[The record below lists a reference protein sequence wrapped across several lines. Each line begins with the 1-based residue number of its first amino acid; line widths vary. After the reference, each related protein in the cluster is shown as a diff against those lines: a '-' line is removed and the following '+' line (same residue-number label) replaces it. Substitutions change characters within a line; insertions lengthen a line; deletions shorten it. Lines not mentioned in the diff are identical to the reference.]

1 MRSNLGRFHRPMSR
15 GLVNNMLTMNNLG
28 DGSTLSLDFTT
39 MGGVLDPRLTFSRAS
54 TANFVNSSGYVQF
67 ADANMLVN
75 SPMQD
80 AASPASGWNFF
91 SITGGT
97 ISIPTTGSRKVATT
111 GASQQPFTHQTLTIS
126 QGLTFTLSLV
136 VTEITGTIS
145 YQNICG
151 VDGAAS
157 SQLWVNGVNITATS
171 SQAAV
176 GNYCLIFVG
185 GSGSHTIRIGT
196 GASSGSSGVC
206 SMTFNSAR
214 VQPGS
219 FTTTTYIPSTLSAAY
234 HAPRFDYS
242 PTNIGQPRGLLVEG
256 SSINACTY
264 SEDFANAAWNKVNI
278 TQTPASG
285 TSPDNTNTA
294 TLLAE
299 IVGYGKHSLDR
310 SITVT
315 AGNIYTFSV
324 FLKEASS
331 NSRRYACVQ
340 VADGQAT
347 AARNTVVVDLQTG
360 IVTANG
366 VTNGTLVGSP
376 TDVAHSI
383 TSYKDGWYR
392 VTVTMKFVS
401 SPCYPV
407 VMLSDISTLFGGP
420 NQPFYTAASP
430 VKGLLVWGAQLELGS
445 GASSYIPTG
454 ASQVTR
460 AVDTAIIAAGTNFSS
475 WYTGGT
481 TGTFVSNWYGSASS
495 STARSVIATSDVDD
509 KHLHLYQ
516 TASALTL
523 RLADFGALATV
534 TTANNLTANALTK
547 GAFSY
552 AGTATSLCL
561 NGGTVAT
568 NTLGFS
574 VAPTFLSIG
583 GPSTT
588 GTTIT
593 DTSVMLNNSIRTIK
607 YYPTR
612 LTDAQIKDI
621 TT

>member
-1 MRSNLGRFHRPMSR
+1 MRSLLGRFHRPMSR

-54 TANFVNSSGYVQF
+54 GGTYVGSDGYIYGVDSATSASLAIGTGSKSVTLTATAGVDRRFQVGQTVYFSSG
-67 ADANMLVN
+67 ANNMNGLVTAYN
-75 SPMQD
+75 
-80 AASPASGWNFF
+80 ASTQ
-91 SITGGT
+91 SITINAT
-97 ISIPTTGSRKVATT
+97 ATTGS
-111 GASQQPFTHQTLTIS
+111 
-126 QGLTFTLSLV
+126 
-136 VTEITGTIS
+136 
-145 YQNICG
+145 
-151 VDGAAS
+151 
-157 SQLWVNGVNITATS
+157 
-171 SQAAV
+171 
-176 GNYCLIFVG
+176 
-185 GSGSHTIRIGT
+185 
-196 GASSGSSGVC
+196 
-206 SMTFNSAR
+206 
-214 VQPGS
+214 GS
-219 FTTTTYIPSTLSAAY
+219 FTSWFVGNAS
-234 HAPRFDYS
+234 PRFDYS
-242 PTNIGQPRGLLVEG
+242 PTNIGEPRGLLVEG
-256 SSINACTY
+256 NVANFIKQSQALSGAANYGMLAISIDGTVPDPMNGAETKKI
-264 SEDFANAAWNKVNI
+264 AASFSA
-278 TQTPASG
+278 TPAFHGFVQFFVIAATG
-285 TSPDNTNTA
+285 TETVSIFAKKNNYKYLFMADAITNTIA
-294 TLLAE
+294 VRFNLETGVDDLPVASGGAKYVSSKMTPYPNGWYRCE
-299 IVGYGKHSLDR
+299 MTA
-310 SITVT
+310 TVT
-315 AGNIYTFSV
+315 AAQNF
-324 FLKEASS
+324 
-331 NSRRYACVQ
+331 
-340 VADGQAT
+340 
-347 AARNTVVVDLQTG
+347 
-360 IVTANG
+360 G
-366 VTNGTLVGSP
+366 VTFVGVP
-376 TDVAHSI
+376 DTGATYAVTGA
-383 TSYKDGWYR
+383 SYPGSGNSNDGIYA
-392 VTVTMKFVS
+392 
-401 SPCYPV
+401 
-407 VMLSDISTLFGGP
+407 I
-420 NQPFYTAASP
+420 
-430 VKGLLVWGAQLELGS
+430 GLQAEAGS

-454 ASQVTR
+454 ASEVTR

-495 STARSVIATSDVDD
+495 TTARSVIATSDVDD
-509 KHLHLYQ
+509 QHLHMYQ

>member
-1 MRSNLGRFHRPMSR
+1 MRSLLGRFHRPMSR

-39 MGGVLDPRLTFSRAS
+39 MGGVLDPRLTFTRS
-54 TANFVNSSGYVQF
+54 TTATYINSSGY
-67 ADANMLVN
+67 
-75 SPMQD
+75 
-80 AASPASGWNFF
+80 
-91 SITGGT
+91 IT
-97 ISIPTTGSRKVATT
+97 
-111 GASQQPFTHQTLTIS
+111 
-126 QGLTFTLSLV
+126 
-136 VTEITGTIS
+136 
-145 YQNICG
+145 
-151 VDGAAS
+151 
-157 SQLWVNGVNITATS
+157 
-171 SQAAV
+171 
-176 GNYCLIFVG
+176 
-185 GSGSHTIRIGT
+185 
-196 GASSGSSGVC
+196 
-206 SMTFNSAR
+206 
-214 VQPGS
+214 
-219 FTTTTYIPSTLSAAY
+219 SAAIN
-234 HAPRFDYS
+234 APRFDYS
-242 PTNIGQPRGLLVEG
+242 PTNIGQPRGLLIEAGATNIIPHSNAFTSGSWYTGGVPAVLTSNYAVGPDGVTGSAWRFSAQGPGFPNNSVFATPVSNGGAAHLVSIYAKSNTGSNQTFYIYNG
-256 SSINACTY
+256 SS
-264 SEDFANAAWNKVNI
+264 
-278 TQTPASG
+278 G
-285 TSPDNTNTA
+285 TNCTA
-294 TLLAE
+294 TNVWQRFQVSVAGTWPYAYFGT
-299 IVGYGKHSLDR
+299 VGTNQDIL
-310 SITVT
+310 
-315 AGNIYTFSV
+315 IY
-324 FLKEASS
+324 
-331 NSRRYACVQ
+331 
-340 VADGQAT
+340 
-347 AARNTVVVDLQTG
+347 
-360 IVTANG
+360 
-366 VTNGTLVGSP
+366 
-376 TDVAHSI
+376 
-383 TSYKDGWYR
+383 
-392 VTVTMKFVS
+392 
-401 SPCYPV
+401 
-407 VMLSDISTLFGGP
+407 
-420 NQPFYTAASP
+420 
-430 VKGLLVWGAQLELGS
+430 GAQSEVGAS
-445 GASSYIPTG
+445 DASSYIPTD

-612 LTDAQIKDI
+612 LTDAQIKEI

>member
-1 MRSNLGRFHRPMSR
+1 MRSLLGRFHRPISR

-54 TANFVNSSGYVQF
+54 TATFVNSSGYVAHAGANLLLYSAY
-67 ADANMLVN
+67 ADTNWVN
-75 SPMQD
+75 YGGYTKSYTTGVTSPIGD
-80 AASPASGWNFF
+80 ATAARITFDAVGKGLFYLSNALGSPNVTGATYTMSAWIRTTSGTSNIRFGDSAVGLSLNIPITNTWTRYSYTYNNALSNSSPVIQSASGTP
-91 SITGGT
+91 TGQFEMWGFQLNPGST
-97 ISIPTTGSRKVATT
+97 AQTYYPTTT
-111 GASQQPFTHQTLTIS
+111 
-126 QGLTFTLSLV
+126 
-136 VTEITGTIS
+136 
-145 YQNICG
+145 
-151 VDGAAS
+151 
-157 SQLWVNGVNITATS
+157 
-171 SQAAV
+171 
-176 GNYCLIFVG
+176 
-185 GSGSHTIRIGT
+185 
-196 GASSGSSGVC
+196 
-206 SMTFNSAR
+206 
-214 VQPGS
+214 
-219 FTTTTYIPSTLSAAY
+219 AAY

-242 PTNIGQPRGLLVEG
+242 PTNIGEPRGLLIEQSVQNFITQSQALSGYAPYGMMAISIDGTVPDPMGGVETKKIAASTSATSVFHGFLRNATNAGAATTVTVSIFAKRNNYKYLNLFDG
-256 SSINACTY
+256 SS
-264 SEDFANAAWNKVNI
+264 
-278 TQTPASG
+278 
-285 TSPDNTNTA
+285 
-294 TLLAE
+294 
-299 IVGYGKHSLDR
+299 
-310 SITVT
+310 
-315 AGNIYTFSV
+315 
-324 FLKEASS
+324 
-331 NSRRYACVQ
+331 
-340 VADGQAT
+340 AT
-347 AARNTVVVDLQTG
+347 ASTRFNLDT
-360 IVTANG
+360 G
-366 VTNGTLVGSP
+366 VTDQTLGSGYVSSKMTP
-376 TDVAHSI
+376 
-383 TSYKDGWYR
+383 YLNGWYR
-392 VTVTMKFVS
+392 CEMTANVPANINRSWGFQAVADTAT
-401 SPCYPV
+401 YA
-407 VMLSDISTLFGGP
+407 STG
-420 NQPFYTAASP
+420 ASYIGTGNINDGIY
-430 VKGLLVWGAQLELGS
+430 VIGWQVEAGS
-445 GASSYIPTG
+445 GASSYVPTG

-534 TTANNLTANALTK
+534 TTGNNLTANALTK

>member
-39 MGGVLDPRLTFSRAS
+39 MGVVLDPRLTFTRAS
-54 TANFVNSSGYVQF
+54 TVATYINSSGYV
-67 ADANMLVN
+67 A
-75 SPMQD
+75 
-80 AASPASGWNFF
+80 
-91 SITGGT
+91 T
-97 ISIPTTGSRKVATT
+97 ATT
-111 GASQQPFTHQTLTIS
+111 N
-126 QGLTFTLSLV
+126 
-136 VTEITGTIS
+136 E
-145 YQNICG
+145 
-151 VDGAAS
+151 
-157 SQLWVNGVNITATS
+157 
-171 SQAAV
+171 
-176 GNYCLIFVG
+176 
-185 GSGSHTIRIGT
+185 
-196 GASSGSSGVC
+196 
-206 SMTFNSAR
+206 
-214 VQPGS
+214 
-219 FTTTTYIPSTLSAAY
+219 
-234 HAPRFDYS
+234 PRFDYS
-242 PTNIGQPRGLLVEG
+242 PTNIGQPRGLLIEG

-264 SEDFANAAWNKVNI
+264 SEDFANAAWSKNNA

-299 IVGYGKHSLDR
+299 IVGYGKHSLER

-347 AARNTVVVDLQTG
+347 AARNTVVFDLQTG
-360 IVTANG
+360 TVTANG
-366 VTNGTLVGSP
+366 VTSGTLVGSP

-383 TSYKDGWYR
+383 TSYRDGWYR

-407 VMLSDISTLFGGP
+407 VMLSDISTLSGGN

-430 VKGLLVWGAQLELGS
+430 VKGFLVYGAQVELGS

-534 TTANNLTANALTK
+534 TTGNNLTANALTK

-588 GTTIT
+588 GITIT